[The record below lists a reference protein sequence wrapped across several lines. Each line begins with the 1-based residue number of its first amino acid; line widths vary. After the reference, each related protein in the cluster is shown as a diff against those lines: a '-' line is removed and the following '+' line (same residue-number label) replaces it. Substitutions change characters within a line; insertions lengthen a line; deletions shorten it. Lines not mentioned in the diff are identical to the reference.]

1 MYMRISKFLF
11 FLILALFSFLLV
23 RYLINFQEYNNK
35 IIKVEI
41 TLKNNCELIDEA
53 FMVSTYPKK
62 TSAFF
67 ENKKATMYLKRSS
80 KVQLQASNKYEG
92 FHYSSIPV
100 KVKNNFILEANFSE
114 EGRLEDIFDS
124 LKNQFKEK

>member
-1 MYMRISKFLF
+1 MRISRLIFLF
-11 FLILALFSFLLV
+11 FIAGSSFFLI
-23 RYLINFQEYNNK
+23 RYLINLQDYNNE

-41 TLKNNCELIDEA
+41 TLKNNCELVDGA
-53 FMVSTYPKK
+53 FMVSTYPQKAN
-62 TSAFF
+62 AFF
-67 ENKKATMYLKRSS
+67 ENKKAIMYLKRSS

-100 KVKNNFILEANFSE
+100 KVKNNLILEANCSE

-124 LKNQFKEK
+124 LNKQFKEE